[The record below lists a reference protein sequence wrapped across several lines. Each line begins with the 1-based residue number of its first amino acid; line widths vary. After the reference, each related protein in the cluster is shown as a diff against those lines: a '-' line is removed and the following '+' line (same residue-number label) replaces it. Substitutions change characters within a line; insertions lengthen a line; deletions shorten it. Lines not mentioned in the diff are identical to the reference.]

1 MRLSGLRVYYLLIL
15 LTMGFSACT
24 GKYSK
29 MKSSTRRIS
38 SELRYLE
45 SGSAAVIAALGIAAA
60 PENIDTTMNQM
71 APISQKNFIQ
81 QYDFLYDALNGK
93 SNNNYLQSFEYD
105 SLRAQY
111 RRQGYGQKSL
121 RADVEVYTWY
131 PYWMGDAW
139 KSYDFNLIST
149 ISFFSYKIDPKTGS
163 YLNPEQIV
171 QWRETEL
178 LDSARKY
185 QTKTLLNIALEG
197 TQNHLDFLEN
207 EAIWNVTLDSVAMLL
222 KERDADGVE
231 IDFSQLPMSSASKFV
246 SFVEFMRDNL
256 NFRFISK
263 KMIVSLVV
271 PPIPKTFPSDLQE
284 LDQFVDLFVVKG
296 LDYHE
301 IDGSIPA
308 VSPMRSPTY
317 DGFSLE
323 NTILQYLE
331 NGLNAKKSI
340 LALPLYGVQ
349 WAGTWDANEGFYSTD
364 FDKKVTLSE
373 VTNAY
378 KSQDTSYVL
387 NSTLDQMTMTNYFF
401 LEFPDGSSVD
411 CWYDDSYTLSK
422 KMDLALIKDFKGI
435 GLWALGYDLG
445 EDEVWNVVEK
455 KFASDVVYIKDPIAE
470 IEGYPIQ
477 LAAFLRKY
485 EKLFVVTFS
494 ILTIILVFSLALA
507 FSDWRFRDTILA
519 RQLYRVIFLA
529 VCIFLFVP
537 FFSYFGILEGSNW
550 RLVLLFIL
558 GAISSYYIQR
568 YGGMMKINK
577 P

>member
-1 MRLSGLRVYYLLIL
+1 MKLSGLRVSYLLIL

-24 GKYSK
+24 GEYSK

-45 SGSAAVIAALGIAAA
+45 TGSAAVIAALGIAAA

-105 SLRAQY
+105 SLRTQY

-121 RADVEVYTWY
+121 RGDVEVYTWY

-139 KSYDFNLIST
+139 KTYDFNLIST

-163 YLNPEQIV
+163 YLNPEQIA
-171 QWRETEL
+171 QWRQTEL

-231 IDFSQLPMSSASKFV
+231 IDFSQLPKSSASKLV

-271 PPIPKTFPSDLQE
+271 PPVPKTFPSDLRE
-284 LDQFVDLFVVKG
+284 LDEFVDLFVVKG

-308 VSPMRSPTY
+308 VSPMRSVTY
-317 DGFSLE
+317 GGFSLE

-349 WAGTWDANEGFYSTD
+349 WAGTWDAKEGFYSTD

-373 VTNAY
+373 VSRAY
-378 KSQDTSYVL
+378 KSQDSSYVL
-387 NSTLDQMTMTNYFF
+387 SPTVDQVTMTNYFF

-445 EDEVWNVVEK
+445 ADEVWNVVEK

-558 GAISSYYIQR
+558 GAISSYCIQR

>member
-1 MRLSGLRVYYLLIL
+1 MRLNSLRFSYLLIL
-15 LTMGFSACT
+15 LSLSSLACT
-24 GKYSK
+24 REIAK

-45 SGSAAVIAALGIAAA
+45 TGSAAVKAALGIAVA
-60 PENIDTTMNQM
+60 PENMDTTLNQLT
-71 APISQKNFIQ
+71 PISQKNFIQ
-81 QYDFLYDALNGK
+81 EYDFLYDALNGK

-105 SLRAQY
+105 SLREQY
-111 RRQGYGQKSL
+111 RRQGYGQKAL
-121 RADVEVYTWY
+121 RDDVEVYTWY

-139 KSYDFNLIST
+139 KTYDFNLIST
-149 ISFFSYKIDPKTGS
+149 ISFFSYKVDPKTGS
-163 YLNPEQIV
+163 YLNPEQIA
-171 QWRETEL
+171 QWRETDL
-178 LDSARKY
+178 LDTARKY

-197 TQNHLDFLEN
+197 NQNHLEFLGN
-207 EAIWNVTLDSVAMLL
+207 EALWNVTLDSVALL
-222 KERDADGVE
+222 IKERDADGVE
-231 IDFSQLPMSSASKFV
+231 IDFSQLPSSSASQFV
-246 SFVEFMRDNL
+246 SFVNFMRDNL
-256 NFRFISK
+256 DFRFISK
-263 KMIVSLVV
+263 KMIVSLVIPAV
-271 PPIPKTFPSDLQE
+271 PKTFPSDLRE
-284 LDQFVDLFVVKG
+284 LDEYVDLFLVKG

-301 IDGSIPA
+301 IDGTIPA
-308 VSPMRSPTY
+308 VSPMRSQTNN
-317 DGFSLE
+317 GFSLE
-323 NTILQYLE
+323 NTLLDYLK
-331 NGLNAKKSI
+331 NGLNPKKSI

-349 WAGTWDANEGFYSTD
+349 WAGTWDAEEGYYSTD

-373 VTNAY
+373 VRQAY
-378 KSQDTSYVL
+378 KSQDTSFVI
-387 NSTLDQMTMTNYFF
+387 NSTLDEVTMTNYYF

-422 KMDLALIKDFKGI
+422 KMDLALIKEFKGV

-445 EDEVWNVVEK
+445 TSEVWDVVEE
-455 KFASDVVYIKDPIAE
+455 KFASDVVFIKDPIAE

-485 EKLFVVTFS
+485 EKLFMVTFS
-494 ILTIILVFSLALA
+494 ILTIILFFTLALA

-550 RLVLLFIL
+550 RMILLFVL
-558 GAISSYYIQR
+558 GAIASYYIER